1 MRPKLSL
8 GVFGLIPSVAIFENT
23 PAPQA
28 PVLDP
33 IPLSAVGVRFGVAG
47 ARLTGALLIL
57 IPRGCGAS
65 THSFLLSR
73 SVIFVLALFDL
84 LSPCPF
90 SSEEMKTI

>member
-47 ARLTGALLIL
+47 ARLTGALSIHDS
-57 IPRGCGAS
+57 PGM
-65 THSFLLSR
+65 R
-73 SVIFVLALFDL
+73 SVHAFVSSLSICDL
-84 LSPCPF
+84 CF
-90 SSEEMKTI
+90 GIV